1 MERFRGLWGNV
12 SGKLGLGF
20 CLAGFVAIFLGW
32 NGAASY
38 DRVPAQFPWLISGGV
53 TGLAL
58 VFIGGALLIVENNRR
73 DRATLMVLLEEVR
86 AALEHAPSTAAASNG
101 FARPSQPVAGIGADM
116 VSADMVIAGSSSYH
130 DQGCRLVADR
140 PDLDPISL
148 DDAEERELTACRICN
163 PGRAARKTTKKS
175 GSKARAKSRR

>member
-1 MERFRGLWGNV
+1 MDRFRGLWGNV

-73 DRATLMVLLEEVR
+73 DRAILMALLEEVR
-86 AALEHAPSTAAASNG
+86 AALEHAPATPAASNG
-101 FARPSQPVAGIGADM
+101 FARPTQAVAAIG
-116 VSADMVIAGSSSYH
+116 ADMVIAGTSSYH

-148 DDAEERELTACRICN
+148 DEAEERDLTACRICN
-163 PGRAARKTTKKS
+163 PGRTATRKTAKKS
-175 GSKARAKSRR
+175 SSKARAKSRR

>member
-38 DRVPAQFPWLISGGV
+38 DRVPAQFPWLISGGL

-73 DRATLMVLLEEVR
+73 DRATLMALLEEVR

-101 FARPSQPVAGIGADM
+101 FARPTQPVAAI
-116 VSADMVIAGSSSYH
+116 SADMVIAGSSSYH

-148 DDAEERELTACRICN
+148 DEAEERDLTACRICN
-163 PGRAARKTTKKS
+163 PGRATGKTTKKT
-175 GSKARAKSRR
+175 SKKATRAKSRR